1 MLRER
6 FETADLINVIQLGT
20 KRPLCPKY
28 GNHFVVASLI
38 NPEHYAKPRKLSGEW
53 RRVNATF
60 HLQLM
65 METHC
70 WNCGYVVSAVPF
82 HCCLDSWRDVVSPLM
97 SSLIHVKL

>member
-20 KRPLCPKY
+20 KRPLWPKY

-53 RRVNATF
+53 RIVWSG
-60 HLQLM
+60 LMQLS
-65 METHC
+65 TSS
-70 WNCGYVVSAVPF
+70 WWWKLIVGIVVMLCQLFRPI
-82 HCCLDSWRDVVSPLM
+82 VVLTAGVM
-97 SSLIHVKL
+97 